1 MHRLPKP
8 SPALLVAL
16 VALFFAL
23 GGTAFAVGEKAV
35 PQTRCAP
42 GAVRGIAVVTGGDV
56 GLDSLPNTYTSDPSL
71 FGYRWSCTGGQIS
84 IRKPVD
90 FPGVEVMFSGNAANA
105 AVIQSDAL
113 GVPNAGSV
121 RLGSD
126 GGWWVT
132 MGGSN
137 VGQPGPWQFQSNVP
151 FVIVLM

>member
-1 MHRLPKP
+1 MRKP
-8 SPALLVAL
+8 SPALLVSL

-23 GGTAFAVGEKAV
+23 GGTAFAVGEKAA
-35 PQTRCAP
+35 PQSRCAP
-42 GAVRGIAVVTGGDV
+42 GAVRAIAVVTGGEI
-56 GLDSLPNTYTSDPSL
+56 GLDSLPYTYTDDSSL

-90 FPGVEVMFSGNAANA
+90 FPGVELMFSDNPANV

-121 RLGSD
+121 RKGAD

-137 VGQPGPWQFQSNVP
+137 TGAPGPWQFQSNVP